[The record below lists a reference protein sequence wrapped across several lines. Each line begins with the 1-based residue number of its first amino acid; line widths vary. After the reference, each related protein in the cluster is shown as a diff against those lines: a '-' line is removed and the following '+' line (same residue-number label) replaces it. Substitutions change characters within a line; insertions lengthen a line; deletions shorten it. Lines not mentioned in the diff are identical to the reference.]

1 MLDILKNPVIIGLFA
16 GVLVYIYLWWCLKE
30 ENKRRKNKNKKTK
43 KDVNLIIPSVIAVIV
58 WFIAYGY
65 FEYNTKEISVDKMN
79 LDQPSDIPKTYKLV
93 KDNSSSDNVASFSL
107 LNRGISVPNKPI
119 PDVFI
124 ETYN

>member
-16 GVLVYIYLWWCLKE
+16 GVLTYIYLWWCLKE
-30 ENKRRKNKNKKTK
+30 DNKRRKNKNKKIK

-58 WFIAYGY
+58 WFITYGY
-65 FEYNTKEISVDKMN
+65 FEYNTKESRPREMAIEHPDV
-79 LDQPSDIPKTYKLV
+79 PKTYKLV

>member
-16 GVLVYIYLWWCLKE
+16 GVITYIYLCWCLKE
-30 ENKRRKNKNKKTK
+30 DNKKRKNKNKRTK
-43 KDVNLIIPSVIAVIV
+43 KDVNLIIPSVIAIII

-65 FEYNTKEISVDKMN
+65 FEYNTNESYPREMAIEQS
-79 LDQPSDIPKTYKLV
+79 SGIPKTYKLV
-93 KDNSSSDNVASFSL
+93 KDSSSDVASFSL
-107 LNRGISVPNKPI
+107 LNRGISVPNKPL